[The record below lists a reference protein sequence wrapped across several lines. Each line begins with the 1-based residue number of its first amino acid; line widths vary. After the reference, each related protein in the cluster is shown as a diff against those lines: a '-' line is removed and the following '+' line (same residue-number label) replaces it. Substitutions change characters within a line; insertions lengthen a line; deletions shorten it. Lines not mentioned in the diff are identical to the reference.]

1 MTFVRGEGLDLI
13 RQVAPRHQIDR
24 LRAENP
30 CAVQVSVVDHHLAEG
45 GVIGNRRSQC
55 PSLRCYSGRYP
66 VMSTV
71 NLMRIFS
78 IALELP
84 GQPRGS
90 LLQGGVIRRI

>member
-45 GVIGNRRSQC
+45 GV
-55 PSLRCYSGRYP
+55 
-66 VMSTV
+66 
-71 NLMRIFS
+71 
-78 IALELP
+78 
-84 GQPRGS
+84 
-90 LLQGGVIRRI
+90 